1 MRDDDPLNQK
11 VDCLVSDNRV
21 KPLDFHC
28 DACDQ
33 QTHMD
38 KSFNT
43 YPLCEECYGSSNIFH
58 LESVFD
64 IRLSDKPGLIV
75 ANYPKEQVNHSDIYV
90 RMIIGLIR
98 EVDYMELEI
107 ESIGRIA
114 KRDIPKYHAI
124 ANIDK
129 EIETTIA
136 AVFKMNTHI
145 KRIFEILCNIKFDRT
160 FHMYIDRIDNI
171 RQDMFS
177 VKEYVLK
184 RLANLIALSIKKGDK
199 VEITLDMYDLSKV
212 RHFLE
217 RSKSVVRTIHSGA
230 SD

>member
-1 MRDDDPLNQK
+1 
-11 VDCLVSDNRV
+11 
-21 KPLDFHC
+21 
-28 DACDQ
+28 
-33 QTHMD
+33 MD

-58 LESVFD
+58 LEAVFD
-64 IRLSDKPGLIV
+64 IKQCERPGLLV
-75 ANYPKEQVNHSDIYV
+75 ANYPKEQVYHSDIYIK
-90 RMIIGLIR
+90 MIIDLIR
-98 EVDYMELEI
+98 EVDNMELEI

-114 KRDIPKYHAI
+114 RRDIPKYHAI

-136 AVFKMNTHI
+136 AVYKMNAHI
-145 KRIFEILCNIKFDRT
+145 KRVFEILCNIKFDKT

-177 VKEYVLK
+177 VKEHVLK
-184 RLANLIALSIKKGDK
+184 RLSNLIALSIKKGDK

-217 RSKSVVRTIHSGA
+217 RSKSVVRTIHSG
-230 SD
+230 SND